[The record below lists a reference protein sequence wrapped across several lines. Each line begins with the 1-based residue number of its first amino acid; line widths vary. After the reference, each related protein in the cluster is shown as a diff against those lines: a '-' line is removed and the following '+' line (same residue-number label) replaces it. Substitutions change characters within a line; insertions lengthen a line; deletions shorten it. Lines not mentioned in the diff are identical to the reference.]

1 MNYRNIFKLIIFLFL
16 LPALAQPTVG
26 RERPENPTDSLRLT
40 RERLEKALDRK
51 AYPAAT
57 GYLIDGC
64 EYQLLLTEDSL
75 PSLIA
80 YIDTQ
85 ARLCPDTASQSL
97 LYGYEASLLHRY
109 EASLLHRYYERH
121 SGAIQQRGRLAEPPA
136 DMREWDTESFAA
148 AIIDLTEQ
156 SLQAEKLL
164 FSTPCSRFPFLPAGD
179 TPDHRQEATVYDFL
193 AQQAIDMYRALIAR
207 YPTPLVSEEWLLRI
221 DTTMLSSPEGS
232 LSHNLRRRIIG
243 LYDRL
248 CALRSDTPQSPFVF
262 LARLNRE
269 RFLQEQAPD
278 SAYAGRLLALYRTYE
293 TLPLSTEALISA
305 GEVMTPQTPQ
315 LEEWLSACESQMD
328 RYAGYPRIGCLRNLY
343 LSLTAALLR
352 DCSRSDISGEGDIVC
367 ILLLPGRQ
375 RGHAPFCPPGLHPA
389 PVATPHRDRHPDRR
403 DKRG

>member
-1 MNYRNIFKLIIFLFL
+1 MNHPRIPLHIVFL
-16 LPALAQPTVG
+16 LLTLIMLPVLAQPTVG

-80 YIDTQ
+80 YIDSQ

-109 EASLLHRYYERH
+109 YERH
-121 SGAIQQRGRLAEPPA
+121 RGAIQQRGRLAEPPA

-156 SLQAEKLL
+156 SLRAEKLL
-164 FSTPCSRFPFLPAGD
+164 FSTPCSHFPFLPAGD
-179 TPDHRQEATVYDFL
+179 TPGHRQEATVYDFL

-207 YPTPLVSEEWLLRI
+207 YPTPLVSEEWPLRI

-278 SAYAGRLLALYRTYE
+278 SAYAG
-293 TLPLSTEALISA
+293 
-305 GEVMTPQTPQ
+305 
-315 LEEWLSACESQMD
+315 
-328 RYAGYPRIGCLRNLY
+328 
-343 LSLTAALLR
+343 
-352 DCSRSDISGEGDIVC
+352 
-367 ILLLPGRQ
+367 
-375 RGHAPFCPPGLHPA
+375 
-389 PVATPHRDRHPDRR
+389 
-403 DKRG
+403 